1 LALISTPANSCS
13 SALLSSKLT
22 IAAVLPVMRSTPG
35 VSENI
40 SIRRA

>member
-1 LALISTPANSCS
+1 LALISTPANSC